1 MATLKEISRVWN
13 RRFIEV
19 ARERGL
25 RTVGGY
31 AYVYVDG
38 YVASVGGYVAQATDP
53 YTVSWSASIKPAELD
68 DILWAAFMPDLQLSP
83 AKRRSLRVNGAFTSP
98 ALDLE
103 RGKVTAPLGED
114 PGLTLAVMFDRFDDL
129 VTEYLQVA
137 PAPSDFLAQLDAR
150 IPEDEAVRPQARL
163 RYVLALIAN
172 GRREEAAELLR
183 VEMAK
188 DKFGPMISSQ
198 GRSVFDHL
206 AESLE

>member
-53 YTVSWSASIKPAELD
+53 YTVSWSAFIKPAELD